1 MNINLALKRKLII
14 AFWIIVPL
22 GVLVIVLDWWGMR
35 LFPTRIIGKPVGG
48 QVIER
53 ETGKP
58 LADALVIVKWNT
70 SAARGGHGAS
80 GSACYHMEYAV
91 TDKDGRFKTERWV
104 IYPSDFDFGVQKSRK
119 QEGGIIR
126 MVKPGYVEADSDWPR
141 HGGSAEFFGQSME
154 PSDIKLSL
162 GRNFAPG
169 ETVSAQ
175 YVKYKGLASM
185 MINISNCEILPWSY
199 GEAKT
204 KPPKIIGDADRKAL
218 EARAAIAVFQGQA
231 FAKLY
236 PDTLNADWTQGGPA
250 AYARQALSADL
261 IGIGPQGY
269 FGIQLKSIPIE
280 LTTKPVA
287 NFPDPPAETSYA
299 PNVTQRIK
307 SDPSSEKSS
316 VYLSESKS
324 S

>member
-70 SAARGGHGAS
+70 SAAREGHGAS

-104 IYPSDFDFGVQKSRK
+104 IYPSDFDFGVQKSKK
-119 QEGGIIR
+119 QEGGVIR
-126 MVKPGYVEADSDWPR
+126 VVKPGYVEADGDWPR
-141 HGGSAEFFGQSME
+141 YGGSAEFFGQSME

-169 ETVSAQ
+169 ETVSAR
-175 YVKYKGLASM
+175 YIKYKGLASM
-185 MINISNCEILPWSY
+185 AFNVTQCELLPIYWTSDFPSLPSPALV
-199 GEAKT
+199 GEA
-204 KPPKIIGDADRKAL
+204 DRRAL
-218 EARAAIAVFQGQA
+218 QAQANTEFFQAQA
-231 FAKLY
+231 FLKLY
-236 PDTLNADWTQGGPA
+236 PQSENDMDHIGSVV
-250 AYARQALSADL
+250 RSANQPRFIL
-261 IGIGPQGY
+261 QHLGITAQM
-269 FGIQLKSIPIE
+269 IPIE
-280 LTTKPVA
+280 LTTKPAA
-287 NFPDPPAETSYA
+287 NFPDPPTEISYA
-299 PNVTQRIK
+299 PNVNQRIK
-307 SDPSSEKSS
+307 PAPSSEKSL
-316 VYLSESKS
+316 VYVTQSKS